1 MQATCEAGAE
11 ALPSEVISFFSCTT
25 MASGN
30 SSSCSPCFCIQ
41 LPSLEDIT
49 AVIVRASQD
58 AARVMAIGYAQ
69 KALQLREYY
78 AANFQ
83 DKLKLKAAGALQS
96 LTAAVRFKEENMTAA
111 RKLNSDILKDLA
123 KELRYL
129 GQDWGRNLGKIV
141 GKSEAR
147 NIAKQFGRDLGWGI
161 TRDFEREQ
169 LRILDCGFS
178 TEMANG
184 LSNLGRNRKE
194 ESWVD
199 LECNLSGQL
208 TADVQEGQK
217 ACRGVE
223 GDFERCLRNEV
234 SAMSPNGEPA
244 VLNGTVNSS
253 GKNEHLETHCSAPGV
268 NLKTF
273 SFCSKSNCQWVNHV
287 AMRRV

>member
-30 SSSCSPCFCIQ
+30 SSSCSPWFCIQ

-96 LTAAVRFKEENMTAA
+96 LTAAVQFKEENMAVA

-184 LSNLGRNRKE
+184 LSNLERNRKE
-194 ESWVD
+194 QSWVD

-217 ACRGVE
+217 ACRGLE
-223 GDFERCLRNEV
+223 GDLERCLRNDD

-253 GKNEHLETHCSAPGV
+253 GKNEHMETHCSAPGV

-273 SFCSKSNCQWVNHV
+273 
-287 AMRRV
+287 